1 MFLFDHSAIQGEG
14 FKSLS
19 EGDKVEFEVVK
30 GQKGQPRQ
38 TCVRLSRPLESIY
51 ESAKG
56 RFCERQYGERAA
68 SSDAYNTLGCD
79 FDFGFLRQ
87 IDEKY
92 LEQLVAAVRVR
103 LEKER

>member
-1 MFLFDHSAIQGEG
+1 MSQPKDDSANGSMGKEQLLQILT
-14 FKSLS
+14 KL
-19 EGDKVEFEVVK
+19 
-30 GQKGQPRQ
+30 
-38 TCVRLSRPLESIY
+38 
-51 ESAKG
+51 
-56 RFCERQYGERAA
+56 
-68 SSDAYNTLGCD
+68 LGCD